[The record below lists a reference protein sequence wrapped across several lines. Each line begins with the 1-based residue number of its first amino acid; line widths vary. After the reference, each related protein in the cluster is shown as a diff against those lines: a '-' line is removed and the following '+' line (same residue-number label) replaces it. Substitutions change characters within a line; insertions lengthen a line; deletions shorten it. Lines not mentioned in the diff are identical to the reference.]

1 MAERPESPDPTSL
14 TTQALWREVQ
24 HLKELFETRIS
35 GMEKAIEVAHDDL
48 VRVPTETQKQVG
60 NLRDLHDEK
69 FAGVQKQFEDRDKRT
84 DLALQAA
91 KELVVQQNISAA
103 QSAAKQEASFS
114 KQIDAQGVLLQ
125 TTAGALDD
133 KVDDIKDRLTRI
145 EGKGEGVSA
154 SWGWLVGAVGLLGG
168 LITIFFALSK

>member
-1 MAERPESPDPTSL
+1 MTERPEAPDPTSL

-24 HLKELFETRIS
+24 HLKELLETQIAEIKEAVKLS
-35 GMEKAIEVAHDDL
+35 HEDF
-48 VRVPTETQKQVG
+48 VRVPTDVQKQVG

-69 FAGVQKQFEDRDKRT
+69 FAGVQKQFEAIDRRT

-91 KELVVQQNISAA
+91 KELVVQQNVSAA

-114 KQIDAQGVLLQ
+114 KQIDAQGMLLQ
-125 TTAGALDD
+125 TTAKGLDD
-133 KVDDIKDRLTRI
+133 KVTDIKDRLTRI

-154 SWGWLVGAVGLLGG
+154 SWGWLIGAVGLLAS
-168 LITIFFALSK
+168 LIAIFFALSR